1 VIKKSLGTISSNTY
15 MHTYICK
22 YCEELGIKR
31 EFRSLQALAGH
42 IRMAHKDVDKF
53 RRRRKSNEKK
63 FLEFLK
69 AITEVDNLTYEEIAR
84 KMNTTVKNAK
94 RIHEWGKRKG
104 YGKIVKFVIDGRK
117 MNKV

>member
-1 VIKKSLGTISSNTY
+1 
-15 MHTYICK
+15 
-22 YCEELGIKR
+22 
-31 EFRSLQALAGH
+31 
-42 IRMAHKDVDKF
+42 MAHKDVDKF